1 MDISQISPSTVELD
15 LRHPG
20 TRKPLGIIF
29 TLRSNHDPIVK
40 SATEAFLEKSRATER
55 RGNPLSVAD
64 MKAESVKLS
73 AAAVENIRF
82 TGDGEWKGGKPK
94 FSAELAR
101 EMLAL
106 DWVRAQ
112 IDKQVQAEADF
123 FGG

>member
-1 MDISQISPSTVELD
+1 MDISQISPNTVDLN

-20 TRKPLGIIF
+20 TRQPLGIVF

-40 SATEAFLEKSRATER
+40 AATEAFLEKSRAAER

-64 MKAESVKLS
+64 MKVESAKLS
-73 AAAVENIRF
+73 AAAVENIKF

-94 FSAELAR
+94 FSAD
-101 EMLAL
+101 LAL
-106 DWVRAQ
+106 DMLSVDWIRSQ
-112 IDKQVQAEADF
+112 IDKQVQADADF